1 VTGAEELPLL
11 VVPAGGGE
19 VAVPLED
26 VEEIIPSPRVL
37 RDAQGDRLEGRDL
50 PYVDLAAALG
60 MGSAASPFRALV
72 AGGIAYG
79 IAGPGR
85 VVRARAGG
93 LRPLP
98 PFLRAMEGRG
108 ILGVLAGE
116 GRVIPVVDLR
126 RLA

>member
-1 VTGAEELPLL
+1 MSEGEELPLL

-26 VEEIIPSPRVL
+26 VEEIVPSPRVV
-37 RDAQGDRLEGRDL
+37 RAAEGDRIEGRDL
-50 PYVDLAAALG
+50 PYVDLGAALG
-60 MGSAASPFRALV
+60 MGSAGTPSRALV
-72 AGGIAYG
+72 SGGIAYG

-108 ILGVLAGE
+108 VLGVLAGE
-116 GRVIPVVDLR
+116 GMVVPVVDLR